1 VELEFRASKAD
12 NPMDIYFLFDLS
24 GSMGDEKE
32 QLTNISQRL
41 AEASIRREWKR
52 ISVANWP
59 KVRPHYSKIP
69 SKKVSSRTNPR
80 PH

>member
-24 GSMGDEKE
+24 GSMDDEKE

-41 AEASIRREWKR
+41 AEASIQRIYKRR
-52 ISVANWP
+52 VG
-59 KVRPHYSKIP
+59 
-69 SKKVSSRTNPR
+69 
-80 PH
+80 